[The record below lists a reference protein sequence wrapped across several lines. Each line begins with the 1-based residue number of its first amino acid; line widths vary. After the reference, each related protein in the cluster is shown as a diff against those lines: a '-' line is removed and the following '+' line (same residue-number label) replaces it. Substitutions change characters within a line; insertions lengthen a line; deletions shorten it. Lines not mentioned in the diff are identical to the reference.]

1 MTSRYSLPD
10 AVFLTTVWG
19 SPQVASMNLSTRD
32 LVVFFRADLTLDGNT
47 AAFFKL
53 ATSDMHWAI
62 KRFFCD
68 AGLTTSGREE
78 CLVGD
83 AGMDLMSLYEAS
95 GTMDLPL

>member
-1 MTSRYSLPD
+1 MVGATQLRPV
-10 AVFLTTVWG
+10 VF
-19 SPQVASMNLSTRD
+19 STRD
-32 LVVFFRADLTLDGNT
+32 LVVFFRANLTLDGNT
-47 AAFFKL
+47 AAFFIL